1 MFARRCLDHTQS
13 GKGRGMEL
21 TLKLS
26 CIHILAAT
34 EFSIQQRMTS
44 RSTSLEA
51 CFSSSIALLQ
61 RHTAS
66 TQHISMLSH
75 NGVDSG
81 LMTTC
86 SRLATSPQDVHI
98 PCDTGCAHSL

>member
-1 MFARRCLDHTQS
+1 M
-13 GKGRGMEL
+13 L

-44 RSTSLEA
+44 SNTSLEA

-61 RHTAS
+61 RHAAS
-66 TQHISMLSH
+66 TQHNLTSH
-75 NGVDSG
+75 NGVGSG
-81 LMTTC
+81 IIT
-86 SRLATSPQDVHI
+86 
-98 PCDTGCAHSL
+98 